1 MSCSATPSR
10 GPRRSRVHCPQ
21 SMAVEEI
28 YHRLNGFSKKMM
40 LVERRRGACLL
51 CQETELPAI
60 VLRYSDQLF
69 LHVCSNTEFLAEFA
83 DNL

>member
-1 MSCSATPSR
+1 MDF
-10 GPRRSRVHCPQ
+10 Q
-21 SMAVEEI
+21 
-28 YHRLNGFSKKMM
+28 KKMM

-51 CQETELPAI
+51 CQEAELPAI

-69 LHVCSNTEFLAEFA
+69 LDVCSNTEFLAEFA

>member
-21 SMAVEEI
+21 SMAIEEI

-60 VLRYSDQLF
+60 VLRLGAVLVGAQQPVHHLQRR
-69 LHVCSNTEFLAEFA
+69 LMACG
-83 DNL
+83 